1 MRQRI
6 SRPFHTGMKLAL
18 YALPWSIPQ
27 TLEGPGAIKQLPS
40 FIRNKGHKHVFI
52 VTDKTL
58 MNLHL
63 LDDMIAV
70 MEDIGLSYVLF
81 DKVTP
86 NPTDVCVEEGVAL
99 YRKHQ
104 CDSIIAF
111 GGGSPMDCAKGI
123 AARIAR
129 PKKSIKQLQGVL
141 RVLRPVPTIYAVPTT
156 AGTGSETTVAAV
168 ITCVKDHHKASINDI
183 FLMPKYA
190 VLDPELT
197 VGLPPHITSTT
208 GMDALSHAVESYTNG
223 TYNTKLENDFAKK
236 AVKLIYENLYAA
248 YEDGSNLKARQN
260 MQLAAFYAGRSFSRG
275 CVGDVHAIGHA
286 LGGLY
291 NTPHGVAMSAL
302 LPLVMR
308 QYGKAA
314 HLPLAELYDASGMD
328 RGAHTT
334 AEKANAFIDW
344 IEEMNRNMQISAY
357 PPVLERKDIDE
368 IAERAYKEGNPLYP
382 TPVTWSKA
390 DFVAFLEDLY
400 QKKAFEESQAA
411 L

>member
-1 MRQRI
+1 MRKRI
-6 SRPFHTGMKLAL
+6 SRPFQTGMKLAM
-18 YALPWSIPQ
+18 YALPWRIPK
-27 TLEGPGAIKQLPS
+27 TLEGAGAIKKLPA
-40 FIRNKGHKHVFI
+40 FVKEKGHRKVFI

-58 MNLHL
+58 MDLHL
-63 LDDMIAV
+63 LDSMLAAMDEIQ
-70 MEDIGLSYVLF
+70 LPYVLF

-99 YRKHQ
+99 YKNNQ

-129 PKKSIKQLQGVL
+129 PNKSVKQLQGVL
-141 RVLRPVPTIYAVPTT
+141 RVLRPVPTIFAVPTT
-156 AGTGSETTVAAV
+156 AGTGSETTIAAV

-208 GMDALSHAVESYTNG
+208 GMDALSHAVEAYTNN
-223 TYNTKLENDFAKK
+223 TYNTPLEKDFCKK

-248 YEDGSNLKARQN
+248 YEDGSNLEARQN
-260 MQLAAFYAGRSFSRG
+260 MQLGAFYAGRGFSRG
-275 CVGDVHAIGHA
+275 CVGYVHAIGHA

-291 NTPHGVAMSAL
+291 GTPHGVAMATL
-302 LPLVMR
+302 LPMVMK
-308 QYGKAA
+308 QYGKAT
-314 HLPLAELYDASGMD
+314 HLRLAELYDASGMD

-334 AEKANAFIDW
+334 EEKATAFIAW
-344 IEEMNRNMQISAY
+344 IDEMNQRMNIPKY
-357 PPVLERKDIDE
+357 PPVLEAKDIDE

-390 DFVAFLEDLY
+390 DFETFLLTMYHNKTANETV
-400 QKKAFEESQAA
+400 
-411 L
+411 

>member
-1 MRQRI
+1 MRMKI
-6 SRPFHTGMKLAL
+6 SGPFHVGMKLAL
-18 YALPWSIPQ
+18 HVLPWSIPQ
-27 TLEGPGAIKQLPS
+27 TLEGPGSIKQLPA
-40 FIRNKGHKHVFI
+40 FIKANGHKNVFI
-52 VTDKTL
+52 VTDQTL

-63 LDDMIAV
+63 LDDMIAA
-70 MEDIGLSYVLF
+70 MDEIGLSYALF

-99 YRKHQ
+99 YKKHQ

-129 PKKSIKQLQGVL
+129 PNKSIKQLQGVL

-208 GMDALSHAVESYTNG
+208 GMDALSHAVEAYTNS
-223 TYNTKLENDFAKK
+223 TYNTKLENDLAKK
-236 AVKLIYENLYAA
+236 AVKLIYENLETA
-248 YEDGSNLKARQN
+248 YQDGSNLEARQN

-275 CVGDVHAIGHA
+275 CVGYVHAIGHA

-302 LPLVMR
+302 LPLVMKK
-308 QYGKAA
+308 YGKAA
-314 HLPLAELYDASGMD
+314 HLRLAELYDASGMQG
-328 RGAHTT
+328 GAHTT
-334 AEKANAFIDW
+334 EEKANAFIAW
-344 IEEMNRNMQISAY
+344 MEEMKVRMNIPMY
-357 PPVLERKDIDE
+357 PPTLELKDIDE

-382 TPVTWSKA
+382 TPVTWSKD
-390 DFVAFLEDLY
+390 DFTAFLMELH
-400 QKKAFEESQAA
+400 QNKVFAE
-411 L
+411 

>member
-1 MRQRI
+1 MRKKI
-6 SRPFHTGMKLAL
+6 SRPFQTGMKLAM
-18 YALPWSIPQ
+18 YALPWRIPK
-27 TLEGPGAIKQLPS
+27 TLEGVGAIKKLPA
-40 FIRNKGHKHVFI
+40 FVKEKGHNNVFI

-58 MNLHL
+58 MDLHL
-63 LDDMIAV
+63 LDNMLAAMDEIK
-70 MEDIGLSYVLF
+70 LSYVLF

-99 YRKHQ
+99 YKKHQ

-129 PKKSIKQLQGVL
+129 PNKSVKQLQGVL

-156 AGTGSETTVAAV
+156 AGTGSETTIAAV

-208 GMDALSHAVESYTNG
+208 GMDALSHAVEAYTNN
-223 TYNTKLENDFAKK
+223 TYNTKLEKDFCKK

-248 YEDGSNLKARQN
+248 YEDGKNLEARQN
-260 MQLAAFYAGRSFSRG
+260 MQLGAFYAGRGFSRG
-275 CVGDVHAIGHA
+275 CVGYVHAIGHA

-291 NTPHGVAMSAL
+291 GTPHGVAMATL
-302 LPLVMR
+302 LPLVMK

-314 HLPLAELYDASGMD
+314 HLRLAELYDASGMD

-334 AEKANAFIDW
+334 EEKATAFIAW
-344 IEEMNRNMQISAY
+344 IGEMNQQMNIPMY
-357 PPVLERKDIDE
+357 PPVLELKDIDE

-390 DFVAFLEDLY
+390 DFETFLLTMHQNKTIAETM
-400 QKKAFEESQAA
+400 
-411 L
+411 